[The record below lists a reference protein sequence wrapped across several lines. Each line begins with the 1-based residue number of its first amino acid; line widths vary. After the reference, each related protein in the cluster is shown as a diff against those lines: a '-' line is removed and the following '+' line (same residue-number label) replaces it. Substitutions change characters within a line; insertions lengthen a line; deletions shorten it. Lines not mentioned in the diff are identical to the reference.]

1 MEHYNPELELLADT
15 ILEYRRELI
24 YCIDP
29 VKGIQC
35 NPAIKCGF
43 TRVSVEAF
51 VNNVLESKTA
61 KTGEVEELNDIV
73 DRHVCLLKIYGTLKS
88 ELEALGLA

>member
-1 MEHYNPELELLADT
+1 MEYYNPELELLADV

-24 YCIDP
+24 YYIDS

-43 TRVSVEAF
+43 TRASVEAF
-51 VNNVLESKTA
+51 VNSVLESKTA
-61 KTGEVEELNDIV
+61 KTGDVKELNDIV
-73 DRHVCLLKIYGTLKS
+73 DRHVCLLKTYGTLKS